1 MSKLVAIAFKVEQS
15 AFQMR
20 DKLVNMQKDFLIQ
33 IEDAVVVTKGAD
45 SKVKLHQAINLT
57 AMGALGGT
65 FWGMLVG
72 LLFLSPLLGA
82 VVGAGAGAVT
92 GALTDIGV
100 DDNFMKGL
108 SSNIQPGGA
117 ILFVLVRSAT
127 MDKVLD
133 GLKGFNGTILQTSLN
148 KDDEESL
155 RKILSAPAM
164 QAHIEA
170 QTTPASSSSKSPAS
184 PPPIPSP

>member
-1 MSKLVAIAFKVEQS
+1 MSKLVAIAFKDEQS

-20 DKLVNMQKDFLIQ
+20 DKLVNMQKDYLIQ

-108 SSNIQPGGA
+108 SSNIQPG
-117 ILFVLVRSAT
+117 
-127 MDKVLD
+127 
-133 GLKGFNGTILQTSLN
+133 
-148 KDDEESL
+148 
-155 RKILSAPAM
+155 
-164 QAHIEA
+164 
-170 QTTPASSSSKSPAS
+170 
-184 PPPIPSP
+184 